1 MHPTEDHY
9 ATLGIPPRSEASAIR
24 AAYLDL
30 MRRFHPD
37 RNDSPEAVERAHAI
51 IAAFAVLGNVEQRLH
66 YDWGRRRAADAAA
79 EAQRRRP
86 AMIRKAAISAAL
98 VALVL
103 VPLSF
108 LALPIT
114 EPIAP
119 APRPDSS
126 VIANK
131 PAPALS
137 AQAIAAPALAGMQ
150 RAAPLEEKVPK
161 PLPPAPSLAAE
172 PKPELEKVPS
182 LSAPTPQIVQ
192 PRERRPTRDKV
203 EARPQLARANSR
215 CRSAAPGA
223 EAAVCNNDNLAALD
237 RSVVAFYNQSLQFGA
252 VTKRGPLLD
261 ARIGF
266 LLKREE
272 CRSDACLQSLHL
284 AHLRELAAIVEK
296 REPEPPR

>member
-1 MHPTEDHY
+1 MHSTEDHY
-9 ATLGIPPRSEASAIR
+9 ATLGVPPRSPAADIR

-37 RNDSPEAVERAHAI
+37 RNDSPEAVDRAHAI

-66 YDWGRRRAADAAA
+66 YDWARRRAADAAA

-108 LALPIT
+108 LALPKE
-114 EPIAP
+114 EPDAP
-119 APRPDSS
+119 APRPNSGA
-126 VIANK
+126 VANK
-131 PAPALS
+131 PRPTS
-137 AQAIAAPALAGMQ
+137 PALAIAPPSVSAMPG
-150 RAAPLEEKVPK
+150 AAPVEEEVTE

-172 PKPELEKVPS
+172 AEPELEKAPS
-182 LSAPTPQIVQ
+182 PPAPTPQIVQ
-192 PRERRPTRDKV
+192 RRERRPARDKV
-203 EARPQLARANSR
+203 DARPQLARANAQ

-296 REPEPPR
+296 RDPEPPR

>member
-1 MHPTEDHY
+1 MHPPEDHY

-37 RNDSPEAVERAHAI
+37 RNDTPEAVERAHAI

-86 AMIRKAAISAAL
+86 AMIRKGLISAAL
-98 VALVL
+98 VALVA

-108 LALPIT
+108 LALPKA
-114 EPIAP
+114 EPVAP
-119 APRPDSS
+119 APQPDPG

-131 PAPALS
+131 PRPTS
-137 AQAIAAPALAGMQ
+137 PAQAMAAPAVSSTPV
-150 RAAPLEEKVPK
+150 AAPVEGEVTE
-161 PLPPAPSLAAE
+161 PLPRAPSLAAE
-172 PKPELEKVPS
+172 PVPELDEVPS
-182 LSAPTPQIVQ
+182 PRAPTPQVAQ
-192 PRERRPTRDKV
+192 PRERRPAREYV
-203 EARPQLARANSR
+203 EAQPQLARANAQ

-223 EAAVCNNDNLAALD
+223 EAAVCNNDNLATLD

-252 VTKRGPLLD
+252 ITKRGPLLD

-296 REPEPPR
+296 REAEPPR